1 MKIDIHCHT
10 KKIRSGEPESR
21 AVTKE
26 VFSKSIQDAE
36 VDIVAI
42 TDHDVFDKEQYDEF
56 VEYVGSNFQIWPG
69 IELDTSH
76 NGNKFHLILVG
87 DPDDVNIFDEKVK
100 QLTNGRSGDFTIELD
115 NIISHF
121 SGENI
126 LYIPHFGS
134 KRPAISEDNLKYLK
148 ERLGEKS
155 SLVIV
160 EDTNIRS
167 TGILANHGFNAIT
180 GSDVRDWGKYSDCD
194 VSSLRLPVDTF
205 KQFCLF
211 LDRDK
216 STIETMLN
224 KTSSYEYKG
233 RPKED
238 DPTIT
243 IPVKL
248 YNEVNILFG
257 DKGLGKTNILKSVR
271 KEAEAGGKIVSTY
284 IASEKDDYFN
294 ELLDVSDMDRT
305 ASKLDMDAC
314 EKEFA
319 CIKEWSDK
327 TPTSLQLYADH
338 AKLAETRKAKNKLKL
353 SDTEQIDDYDSRKST
368 GVIND
373 RGKYKECA
381 QSIKQIAARYVS
393 GSELTSF
400 EEVIDGLYDKITE
413 EVRNELILKYT
424 TDLYNHAIR
433 FINNKVSEK
442 TDTASKP
449 DSSGFTQYARNKL
462 ELKQSLDK
470 ITDFLKLKDKKY
482 TESSRIGELGDKGNL
497 HIQKEWSMFD
507 DTGRDKYKG
516 SPVKIKELKNAR
528 EALNN
533 MKDGVFSDS
542 IEDTLDKCKASLD
555 QINSLDVFVG
565 LRKYPTLNDDGEEY
579 SPSNG
584 EKAIIAI
591 QRALDHDDAD
601 FYVLDEPELSLGG
614 EYIDNVIREKISKLG
629 RAKKTVFI
637 ATHNANIAVRTLP
650 YTSIYRKYDKGEYKT
665 YVGNPFTNKL
675 LNINDESDE
684 LSWREESMRTL
695 EGGEAAFKNRGEIYE
710 SGK

>member
-26 VFSKSIQDAE
+26 IFSKSIQDAG
-36 VDIVAI
+36 VDIVTI
-42 TDHDVFDKEQYDEF
+42 TNHDVFNKKQYDEF
-56 VEYVGSNFQIWPG
+56 VEYVDSNFQIWPG
-69 IELDTSH
+69 IELDALH
-76 NGNKFHLILVG
+76 DGNNFHIILVG
-87 DPDDVNIFDEKVK
+87 DPDCTDMFDEKVK
-100 QLTNGRSGDFTIELD
+100 QLTNGKSGDFTIELD
-115 NIISHF
+115 NIINHF

-134 KRPAISEDNLKYLK
+134 KRPAISESNLVYLK
-148 ERLGEKS
+148 ERLDERS
-155 SLVIV
+155 SRVIV

-167 TGILANHGFNAIT
+167 AGILTSHGFNAIT
-180 GSDVRDWGKYSDCD
+180 GSDVRDWDNYSGCE
-194 VSSLRLPVDTF
+194 VSSLRLPIDTF
-205 KQFCLF
+205 KHFCLF

-224 KTSSYEYKG
+224 KTPRHEYTG

-238 DPTIT
+238 DPSIT

-257 DKGLGKTNILKSVR
+257 DKGLGKTNILKSVGI
-271 KEAEAGGKIVSTY
+271 EAEAGGKKVSTY

-294 ELLDVSDMDRT
+294 KLLDVSDMDRT
-305 ASKLDMDAC
+305 ASKLGMDAC
-314 EKEFA
+314 EEEFVY
-319 CIKEWSDK
+319 IKQWSDK
-327 TPTSLQLYADH
+327 TPTSLQLYADY
-338 AKLAETRKAKNKLKL
+338 AKSAETREAKNKLKL
-353 SDTEQIDDYDSRKST
+353 SDTKLLDDYDSKSLE
-368 GVIND
+368 GVIKD
-373 RGKYKECA
+373 RDEYKKCA

-393 GSELTSF
+393 SHELTSF
-400 EEVIDGLYDKITE
+400 EGVIDDLYNKIDKKVKDGL
-413 EVRNELILKYT
+413 VLKYT
-424 TDLYNHAIR
+424 TYLYNYTIE
-433 FINNKVSEK
+433 FIDRKVSEK

-449 DSSGFTQYARNKL
+449 DSPGFTQYAMNKL
-462 ELKQSLDK
+462 ELKRSLDK
-470 ITDFLKLKDKKY
+470 ITGFLSLKDKKY
-482 TESSRIGELGDKGNL
+482 TESFRIGELGDKGDL
-497 HIQKEWSMFD
+497 YIQKEWSMLGK
-507 DTGRDKYKG
+507 TGHEKYD
-516 SPVKIKELKNAR
+516 SSHVKIEKLKDAR
-528 EALNN
+528 ENLN
-533 MKDGVFSDS
+533 KLKRKVSSDD

-591 QRALDHDDAD
+591 QRALDCKAD

>member
-1 MKIDIHCHT
+1 MM
-10 KKIRSGEPESR
+10 SL
-21 AVTKE
+21 
-26 VFSKSIQDAE
+26 
-36 VDIVAI
+36 
-42 TDHDVFDKEQYDEF
+42 
-56 VEYVGSNFQIWPG
+56 GSNFQIWPG

-87 DPDDVNIFDEKVK
+87 DPDDVDIFDEKVK
-100 QLTNGRSGDFTIELD
+100 QLTNGKSGDFTIELD

-167 TGILANHGFNAIT
+167 AGILANHGFNAIT

-224 KTSSYEYKG
+224 KTSNYEYTG

-238 DPTIT
+238 DPSIT

-305 ASKLDMDAC
+305 ANKLGMDAC

-319 CIKEWSDK
+319 RIKEWSDK

-338 AKLAETRKAKNKLKL
+338 AKSAETRKAKNKLKL

-373 RGKYKECA
+373 RNKYKEYA

-393 GSELTSF
+393 DSELTSF
-400 EEVIDGLYDKITE
+400 EEAIDGLYDKITE

-449 DSSGFTQYARNKL
+449 DSPGFTQYARNKL

-482 TESSRIGELGDKGNL
+482 TESFRIGELGDKGDL
-497 HIQKEWSMFD
+497 YIQNEWSMLGK
-507 DTGRDKYKG
+507 TGYEKYDS
-516 SPVKIKELKNAR
+516 SPVKIEKLKDAR
-528 EALNN
+528 ENLN
-533 MKDGVFSDS
+533 KLKRKVSSDD
-542 IEDTLDKCKASLD
+542 IEDALDKCKASLD

-675 LNINDESDE
+675 LNINNDNDV

>member
-10 KKIRSGEPESR
+10 KKIRSGEPESQ

-26 VFSKSIQDAE
+26 VFLKSIQDAG

-42 TDHDVFDKEQYDEF
+42 TNHDIFDKNQYDEF
-56 VEYVGSNFQIWPG
+56 VEYVGSKFQIWPG
-69 IELDTSH
+69 IELDTLHS
-76 NGNKFHLILVG
+76 GNNFHLILVG
-87 DPDDVNIFDEKVK
+87 DPACAGVFDEKVK
-100 QLTNGRSGDFTIELD
+100 QLTNGKSGDFTIELD
-115 NIISHF
+115 SIINHF

-134 KRPAISEDNLKYLK
+134 KRPAISEDNLEYLK
-148 ERLGEKS
+148 GRLGKKS
-155 SLVIV
+155 PRVIV
-160 EDTNIRS
+160 EDTNVRS
-167 TGILANHGFNAIT
+167 AGILTSHGFNAIT
-180 GSDVRDWGKYSDCD
+180 GSDVRDWDNYSACE
-194 VSSLRLPVDTF
+194 VSSLRLPIDTF
-205 KQFCLF
+205 GQFCLF

-224 KTSSYEYKG
+224 KTSNYEYTG

-238 DPTIT
+238 DPKIT

-284 IASEKDDYFN
+284 IASEKDDYFK

-305 ASKLDMDAC
+305 ASKLGMDTC
-314 EKEFA
+314 EEEFA
-319 CIKEWSDK
+319 YIKQWSDE

-338 AKLAETRKAKNKLKL
+338 AKSAETRKAKNKLKL
-353 SDTEQIDDYDSRKST
+353 SDTELLEDYDSRKST
-368 GVIND
+368 KVIND
-373 RGKYKECA
+373 RDKYKEYA

-393 GSELTSF
+393 DHELTSF
-400 EEVIDGLYDKITE
+400 EEAIDGLYDKITE
-413 EVRNELILKYT
+413 KVRNELILKYT
-424 TDLYNHAIR
+424 TDLYNHAIK

-442 TDTASKP
+442 TDTAPKP
-449 DSSGFTQYARNKL
+449 GSPGFMKYAINKL

-470 ITDFLKLKDKKY
+470 ITGFLKLKDKKH
-482 TESSRIGELGDKGNL
+482 TESFRIGELGDKGNL
-497 HIQKEWSMFD
+497 YIQKEWSMLGK
-507 DTGRDKYKG
+507 TGYEKYK
-516 SPVKIKELKNAR
+516 SSIKIEDLKNAR
-528 EALNN
+528 TYLN
-533 MKDGVFSDS
+533 KLKGGVFSDS
-542 IEDTLDKCKASLD
+542 IENILDDCRSSLS
-555 QINSLDVFVG
+555 QIDSLDVFVG
-565 LRKYPTLNDDGEEY
+565 LRKYPTLNDNGEEY

-591 QRALDHDDAD
+591 QRALDCKAD

-614 EYIDNVIREKISKLG
+614 EYIDDVIRQKISNLG
-629 RAKKTVFI
+629 REKKTVFI

-650 YTSIYRKYDKGEYKT
+650 YASIYRKYDKGEYKT

-675 LNINDESDE
+675 LNINNENDV

-710 SGK
+710 SSK

>member
-56 VEYVGSNFQIWPG
+56 VEHVGSNFQIWPG

-224 KTSSYEYKG
+224 TTSNYEG
-233 RPKED
+233 C
-238 DPTIT
+238 
-243 IPVKL
+243 
-248 YNEVNILFG
+248 G
-257 DKGLGKTNILKSVR
+257 
-271 KEAEAGGKIVSTY
+271 
-284 IASEKDDYFN
+284 
-294 ELLDVSDMDRT
+294 
-305 ASKLDMDAC
+305 C
-314 EKEFA
+314 
-319 CIKEWSDK
+319 
-327 TPTSLQLYADH
+327 
-338 AKLAETRKAKNKLKL
+338 
-353 SDTEQIDDYDSRKST
+353 
-368 GVIND
+368 
-373 RGKYKECA
+373 
-381 QSIKQIAARYVS
+381 
-393 GSELTSF
+393 
-400 EEVIDGLYDKITE
+400 
-413 EVRNELILKYT
+413 
-424 TDLYNHAIR
+424 
-433 FINNKVSEK
+433 
-442 TDTASKP
+442 
-449 DSSGFTQYARNKL
+449 
-462 ELKQSLDK
+462 
-470 ITDFLKLKDKKY
+470 
-482 TESSRIGELGDKGNL
+482 
-497 HIQKEWSMFD
+497 
-507 DTGRDKYKG
+507 
-516 SPVKIKELKNAR
+516 
-528 EALNN
+528 
-533 MKDGVFSDS
+533 
-542 IEDTLDKCKASLD
+542 
-555 QINSLDVFVG
+555 
-565 LRKYPTLNDDGEEY
+565 
-579 SPSNG
+579 
-584 EKAIIAI
+584 
-591 QRALDHDDAD
+591 
-601 FYVLDEPELSLGG
+601 
-614 EYIDNVIREKISKLG
+614 
-629 RAKKTVFI
+629 
-637 ATHNANIAVRTLP
+637 
-650 YTSIYRKYDKGEYKT
+650 
-665 YVGNPFTNKL
+665 
-675 LNINDESDE
+675 
-684 LSWREESMRTL
+684 
-695 EGGEAAFKNRGEIYE
+695 
-710 SGK
+710 

>member
-21 AVTKE
+21 AATKE

-42 TDHDVFDKEQYDEF
+42 TNHDVFDKNQYDEF
-56 VEYVGSNFQIWPG
+56 IEYVGSNFQIWPG

-76 NGNKFHLILVG
+76 NGNNFHLILVG
-87 DPDDVNIFDEKVK
+87 DPDDVDMFDEKVK
-100 QLTNGRSGDFTIELD
+100 QLTNGKSGDFTIELD

-134 KRPAISEDNLKYLK
+134 KRPAISEDNLAYLK
-148 ERLGEKS
+148 EVLDEKS
-155 SLVIV
+155 SRVIV

-167 TGILANHGFNAIT
+167 AGILTSHGFNAIT
-180 GSDVRDWGKYSDCD
+180 GSDVRDWDNYSSCE
-194 VSSLRLPVDTF
+194 VSSLRLPIDTF

-224 KTSSYEYKG
+224 KTPRYEYKG

-238 DPTIT
+238 DPSIT

-271 KEAEAGGKIVSTY
+271 AEAEAGGKIVSTY

-294 ELLDVSDMDRT
+294 ELLDISDMKRT
-305 ASKLDMDAC
+305 ASKLSMDAC
-314 EKEFA
+314 EEELA
-319 CIKEWSDK
+319 CVKQWSDK
-327 TPTSLQLYADH
+327 TPTSLQIYTDH
-338 AKLAETRKAKNKLKL
+338 AKSVETRKAKNKIQL
-353 SDTEQIDDYDSRKST
+353 SETEPLDNYDSRKLKKA
-368 GVIND
+368 IND
-373 RGKYKECA
+373 RDKYKEYA

-393 GSELTSF
+393 DHELTSF
-400 EEVIDGLYDKITE
+400 EGAIDGLYDKITE
-413 EVRNELILKYT
+413 KVRNELILKYM

-442 TDTASKP
+442 TDTAPKP
-449 DSSGFTQYARNKL
+449 DSPGFTQYARNKL

-470 ITDFLKLKDKKY
+470 ITDFLKMKDEKHA
-482 TESSRIGELGDKGNL
+482 ESFRIGELGDKGDL
-497 HIQKEWSMFD
+497 YIQKEWSMLGK
-507 DTGRDKYKG
+507 TGYEKYK
-516 SPVKIKELKNAR
+516 SSIKIEDLKNAR
-528 EALNN
+528 TYLN
-533 MKDGVFSDS
+533 KLKGGVFSDS
-542 IEDTLDKCKASLD
+542 IENILDDCRSSLS
-555 QINSLDVFVG
+555 QIDSLDVFVG
-565 LRKYPTLNDDGEEY
+565 LRKYPTLNDNGEEY

-591 QRALDHDDAD
+591 QRALDCDAG

-614 EYIDNVIREKISKLG
+614 EYIDNVIRQKISNLG
-629 RAKKTVFI
+629 REKKTVFI

-675 LNINDESDE
+675 LNINNENDV

-695 EGGEAAFKNRGEIYE
+695 EGGEAVFKNRGEIYE

>member
-42 TDHDVFDKEQYDEF
+42 TNHDVFDKEQYDEF

-76 NGNKFHLILVG
+76 NENNFHLILVG
-87 DPDDVNIFDEKVK
+87 DPDDVDMFDEKVK
-100 QLTNGRSGDFTIELD
+100 QLTNGKSGDFTIELD

-134 KRPAISEDNLKYLK
+134 KRPAISEENLEYLK
-148 ERLGEKS
+148 DKLREKS
-155 SLVIV
+155 SRVIV

-167 TGILANHGFNAIT
+167 AGILTNHGFNAIT
-180 GSDVRDWGKYSDCD
+180 GSDVRDWDNYSGCE
-194 VSSLRLPVDTF
+194 VSSLRLPINTF

-224 KTSSYEYKG
+224 KTPRHKYTG

-238 DPTIT
+238 DPSIT

-257 DKGLGKTNILKSVR
+257 DKGLGKTNILKSVGI
-271 KEAEAGGKIVSTY
+271 EAEAGGERVSTY

-294 ELLDVSDMDRT
+294 ELLDASDMYRT

-314 EKEFA
+314 EEEFA
-319 CIKEWSDK
+319 CIKQWSDK
-327 TPTSLQLYADH
+327 TPTPLQLYADY
-338 AKLAETRKAKNKLKL
+338 AKSAETRKAKNKLKL
-353 SDTEQIDDYDSRKST
+353 SDTEPLDDYDSKNLE
-368 GVIND
+368 GAIKD
-373 RGKYKECA
+373 RDEYKKCA

-393 GSELTSF
+393 GHELTSF
-400 EEVIDGLYDKITE
+400 EGSIDGLYGKISDK
-413 EVRNELILKYT
+413 VKDELILKYVT
-424 TDLYNHAIR
+424 QLYNRTID
-433 FINNKVSEK
+433 FIKDKVSDK
-442 TDTASKP
+442 TGTVSKP
-449 DSSGFTQYARNKL
+449 NSPGFRQYAMNKL

-470 ITDFLKLKDKKY
+470 ITGFLSLKDKKH
-482 TESSRIGELGDKGNL
+482 TESFEIGELGDKGDL
-497 HIQKEWSMFD
+497 YIQKEWSMLGK
-507 DTGRDKYKG
+507 TGYEKYDS
-516 SPVKIKELKNAR
+516 SPVKIEKLKDAR
-528 EALNN
+528 ENLN
-533 MKDGVFSDS
+533 KLKRKVSSDD
-542 IEDTLDKCKASLD
+542 IEDALDNCRSSLS
-555 QINSLDVFVG
+555 QIDSLDVFVG
-565 LRKYPTLNDDGEEY
+565 LRKYPTLNNDGKEY

-591 QRALDHDDAD
+591 QRSLDCDAD

-614 EYIDNVIREKISKLG
+614 EYIDNVIREKISNLG
-629 RAKKTVFI
+629 RVKKTVFI

-675 LNINDESDE
+675 LNINDENDA

>member
-36 VDIVAI
+36 VGIVAI

-56 VEYVGSNFQIWPG
+56 VKCVGSNFQIWPG

-87 DPDDVNIFDEKVK
+87 DPDDVDIFDEKVK
-100 QLTNGRSGDFTIELD
+100 QLTNGKSGDFTIELD

-167 TGILANHGFNAIT
+167 AGILANHGFNAIT

-224 KTSSYEYKG
+224 KTSNYEYTG

-238 DPTIT
+238 DPSIT

-284 IASEKDDYFN
+284 IASEKDDYVN

-305 ASKLDMDAC
+305 ANKLGMDAC

-319 CIKEWSDK
+319 RIKEWSDK

-338 AKLAETRKAKNKLKL
+338 AKSAETRKAKNKLKL

-373 RGKYKECA
+373 RNKYKEYA

-393 GSELTSF
+393 DSELTSF
-400 EEVIDGLYDKITE
+400 EEAIDGLYDKITE

-449 DSSGFTQYARNKL
+449 DSPGFTQYARNKL

-482 TESSRIGELGDKGNL
+482 TESFRIGELGDKGDL
-497 HIQKEWSMFD
+497 YIQNEWSMLGK
-507 DTGRDKYKG
+507 TGYEKYDS
-516 SPVKIKELKNAR
+516 SPVKIEKLKDAR
-528 EALNN
+528 ENLN
-533 MKDGVFSDS
+533 KLKRKVSSDD
-542 IEDTLDKCKASLD
+542 IEDALDKCKASLD

-637 ATHNANIAVRTLP
+637 ATHNANKAVRT
-650 YTSIYRKYDKGEYKT
+650 
-665 YVGNPFTNKL
+665 
-675 LNINDESDE
+675 
-684 LSWREESMRTL
+684 
-695 EGGEAAFKNRGEIYE
+695 
-710 SGK
+710 

>member
-26 VFSKSIQDAE
+26 VFLKSIQDAG

-42 TDHDVFDKEQYDEF
+42 TNHDIFDKNQYDEF
-56 VEYVGSNFQIWPG
+56 VEYVGSKFQIWPG
-69 IELDTSH
+69 IELDTLHS
-76 NGNKFHLILVG
+76 GNNFHLILVG
-87 DPDDVNIFDEKVK
+87 DPACAGVFDEKVK
-100 QLTNGRSGDFTIELD
+100 QLTNGKSGDFTIELD
-115 NIISHF
+115 SIINHF

-134 KRPAISEDNLKYLK
+134 KRPAISEDNLEYLK
-148 ERLGEKS
+148 GRLGKKS
-155 SLVIV
+155 PRVIV
-160 EDTNIRS
+160 EDTNVRS
-167 TGILANHGFNAIT
+167 AGILTSHGFNAIT
-180 GSDVRDWGKYSDCD
+180 GSDVRDWDNYSACE
-194 VSSLRLPVDTF
+194 VSSLRLPIDTF
-205 KQFCLF
+205 GQFCLF

-224 KTSSYEYKG
+224 KTSNYEYTG

-238 DPTIT
+238 GPKIT

-305 ASKLDMDAC
+305 ASKLGMDAC
-314 EKEFA
+314 EEEFA
-319 CIKEWSDK
+319 CIKQWSDK
-327 TPTSLQLYADH
+327 TPTSLQPYADY
-338 AKLAETRKAKNKLKL
+338 AKSAETRRAKNKIQL
-353 SDTEQIDDYDSRKST
+353 SETELLDDYDSRNLEGAIK
-368 GVIND
+368 D
-373 RGKYKECA
+373 RDEYKKCA

-393 GSELTSF
+393 SHELTSF
-400 EEVIDGLYDKITE
+400 EGSIDGLYGKISE
-413 EVRNELILKYT
+413 KVKDELTLKYVT
-424 TDLYNHAIR
+424 QLYNRTID
-433 FINNKVSEK
+433 FIKDKVSDK
-442 TDTASKP
+442 TGTVSKP
-449 DSSGFTQYARNKL
+449 NSPGFKQYAMNKL

-470 ITDFLKLKDKKY
+470 ITGFLSLKDKKY
-482 TESSRIGELGDKGNL
+482 TESFRIGELGDKGNL
-497 HIQKEWSMFD
+497 YIQKEWSMLGN
-507 DTGRDKYKG
+507 TGYEKYKG
-516 SPVKIKELKNAR
+516 SIKIEDLKKAR
-528 EALNN
+528 
-533 MKDGVFSDS
+533 KDLKDLKGGVFSDG
-542 IEDTLDKCKASLD
+542 IEDMLDNCRSSLS
-555 QINSLDVFVG
+555 QIDSLDVFVG
-565 LRKYPTLNDDGEEY
+565 LRKYPTLNNDGKEY

-591 QRALDHDDAD
+591 QQALDCKAD

-675 LNINDESDE
+675 LNINDDNDA

>member
-21 AVTKE
+21 AATKE

-42 TDHDVFDKEQYDEF
+42 TNHDVFDKNQYDEF

-76 NGNKFHLILVG
+76 NGNNFHLILVG
-87 DPDDVNIFDEKVK
+87 DPDDVDMFDEKVK
-100 QLTNGRSGDFTIELD
+100 QLTNGKSGDFTIELD

-134 KRPAISEDNLKYLK
+134 KRPAISEDNLAYLK
-148 ERLGEKS
+148 EVLDEKS
-155 SLVIV
+155 SRVIV

-167 TGILANHGFNAIT
+167 AGILTSHGFNAIT
-180 GSDVRDWGKYSDCD
+180 GSDVRDWDNYSGCE
-194 VSSLRLPVDTF
+194 VSSLRLPIDTF

-224 KTSSYEYKG
+224 KTSSYEYTGK
-233 RPKED
+233 PKED
-238 DPTIT
+238 DPSIT

-257 DKGLGKTNILKSVR
+257 DKGLGKTNILKSVGI
-271 KEAEAGGKIVSTY
+271 EAEAGGKRVSTY

-294 ELLDVSDMDRT
+294 ELLDASDMYRT
-305 ASKLDMDAC
+305 ASKLGMDAC
-314 EKEFA
+314 EGEFA
-319 CIKEWSDK
+319 CIKQWSDE
-327 TPTSLQLYADH
+327 TPTPLQLYADY
-338 AKLAETRKAKNKLKL
+338 AKSAETRRAKNKLKL
-353 SDTEQIDDYDSRKST
+353 SDTEPLDDYDSKNLE
-368 GVIND
+368 GAIKD
-373 RGKYKECA
+373 RDEYKKCA
-381 QSIKQIAARYVS
+381 RSIKQIAARYVS
-393 GSELTSF
+393 GHELTSF
-400 EEVIDGLYDKITE
+400 EGSIDGLYGKIYE
-413 EVRNELILKYT
+413 KVKDELTLKYVT
-424 TDLYNHAIR
+424 QLYNCAID
-433 FINNKVSEK
+433 FIKDKVSDK
-442 TDTASKP
+442 TGTVSKP
-449 DSSGFTQYARNKL
+449 NSPGFRQYAMNKL

-470 ITDFLKLKDKKY
+470 ITGFLSLKDKKC
-482 TESSRIGELGDKGNL
+482 TESFRIGELGDKGDL
-497 HIQKEWSMFD
+497 YIQKEWSMLGK
-507 DTGRDKYKG
+507 TGYEKYES
-516 SPVKIKELKNAR
+516 SPVKIEKLKDARENLNELKR
-528 EALNN
+528 
-533 MKDGVFSDS
+533 KVSSDD
-542 IEDTLDKCKASLD
+542 IEDALDKCKASLD

-591 QRALDHDDAD
+591 QRALDHDAD

-614 EYIDNVIREKISKLG
+614 EYIDNVIREKISNLG
-629 RAKKTVFI
+629 RVKKTVFI

-675 LNINDESDE
+675 LNINDDNDA

>member
-26 VFSKSIQDAE
+26 VFSKSIQDAGI
-36 VDIVAI
+36 DIVAI
-42 TDHDVFDKEQYDEF
+42 TNHDVFDKKQYDEF

-69 IELDTSH
+69 IELDTLH
-76 NGNKFHLILVG
+76 DGNSFHLILVG
-87 DPDDVNIFDEKVK
+87 DPACTDMFDKKVK
-100 QLTNGRSGDFTIELD
+100 QLTSGKSGDFTIELD

-134 KRPAISEDNLKYLK
+134 KRPDISEDNLAYLK
-148 ERLGEKS
+148 NRLDERS
-155 SLVIV
+155 SRVIV

-167 TGILANHGFNAIT
+167 AGILTSHGFNAIT
-180 GSDVRDWGKYSDCD
+180 GSDVRNWDNYSDCE
-194 VSSLRLPVDTF
+194 VSSLRLPIDTF
-205 KQFCLF
+205 GQFCLF

-216 STIETMLN
+216 STVETMLN
-224 KTSSYEYKG
+224 KTSNYEYTG

-238 DPTIT
+238 DPKIT

-271 KEAEAGGKIVSTY
+271 AEAKAGGKIVSTY

-294 ELLDVSDMDRT
+294 ELLDVSDMDKT
-305 ASKLDMDAC
+305 ASKLGMDAC

-319 CIKEWSDK
+319 CIKKWSDK
-327 TPTSLQLYADH
+327 MPTSLQLYADH
-338 AKLAETRKAKNKLKL
+338 AKSVETRKAKNKIQL
-353 SDTEQIDDYDSRKST
+353 SETEPLDNYDSRKLKKA
-368 GVIND
+368 IND
-373 RGKYKECA
+373 RDKYKEYA

-393 GSELTSF
+393 DHELTSF
-400 EEVIDGLYDKITE
+400 EEVIDSLYNKITE
-413 EVRNELILKYT
+413 KVRNELILKYT
-424 TDLYNHAIR
+424 TDLYNHAIK

-442 TDTASKP
+442 TDTAPKP
-449 DSSGFTQYARNKL
+449 DSPGFTQYARNKL
-462 ELKQSLDK
+462 ELKQSLDR
-470 ITDFLKLKDKKY
+470 ITGFLKLKDKKY
-482 TESSRIGELGDKGNL
+482 TESFRIGELGDKGDL
-497 HIQKEWSMFD
+497 YIQKEWSMLGD
-507 DTGRDKYKG
+507 KGYKKYK
-516 SPVKIKELKNAR
+516 SSIKIEDLKKAR
-528 EALNN
+528 
-533 MKDGVFSDS
+533 KDLENLKDRVFSDG
-542 IEDTLDKCKASLD
+542 IEEILDDCRNSLGQIDSLD
-555 QINSLDVFVG
+555 MFVG
-565 LRKYPTLNDDGEEY
+565 LRKHPTLNDDGKEY

-591 QRALDHDDAD
+591 QRALDCDAN

-675 LNINDESDE
+675 LNINDENDA

>member
-1 MKIDIHCHT
+1 VKIDIHCHT
-10 KKIRSGEPESR
+10 KKIRSGEPGSR

-26 VFSKSIQDAE
+26 VFLKSIQDAG
-36 VDIVAI
+36 VDIVTI
-42 TDHDVFDKEQYDEF
+42 TNHDVFDKEQYDEF
-56 VEYVGSNFQIWPG
+56 VEHVDSNFQIWPG
-69 IELDTSH
+69 IELDALH
-76 NGNKFHLILVG
+76 DGNNFHIILVG
-87 DPDDVNIFDEKVK
+87 DPDCTDMFDEKVK
-100 QLTNGRSGDFTIELD
+100 QLTNGKSGDFTIELD
-115 NIISHF
+115 NIINHF

-134 KRPAISEDNLKYLK
+134 KRPAISEENLEYLK
-148 ERLGEKS
+148 DKLREKS
-155 SLVIV
+155 SRVIV
-160 EDTNIRS
+160 EDANIRS
-167 TGILANHGFNAIT
+167 AGILTSHGFNAIT
-180 GSDVRDWGKYSDCD
+180 GSDVRDWDNYSGCE
-194 VSSLRLPVDTF
+194 VSSLRLPINTF

-224 KTSSYEYKG
+224 KTPRHEYTGK
-233 RPKED
+233 PKED
-238 DPTIT
+238 DPSIT

-271 KEAEAGGKIVSTY
+271 KEAEAGGKKVSTY

-294 ELLDVSDMDRT
+294 KLLDVSDMDR
-305 ASKLDMDAC
+305 AVSKLDMDAC
-314 EKEFA
+314 EEEFA
-319 CIKEWSDK
+319 CIKQWSDK
-327 TPTSLQLYADH
+327 TPTSLQLYADY
-338 AKLAETRKAKNKLKL
+338 AKSAETRKAKNKLKL
-353 SDTEQIDDYDSRKST
+353 SDTEPLDDYDSKNLE
-368 GVIND
+368 GAIKD
-373 RGKYKECA
+373 RDEYKKCA

-393 GSELTSF
+393 SHELTSF
-400 EEVIDGLYDKITE
+400 EGSIDGLYGKISE
-413 EVRNELILKYT
+413 KVKDELTLKYVT
-424 TDLYNHAIR
+424 QLYNRTID
-433 FINNKVSEK
+433 FIKDKVSDK
-442 TDTASKP
+442 TGTVSKP
-449 DSSGFTQYARNKL
+449 NSPGFKQYAMNKL
-462 ELKQSLDK
+462 ELKQSLDE
-470 ITDFLKLKDKKY
+470 ITGFLSLKDKKY
-482 TESSRIGELGDKGNL
+482 TESFRIGELGDKGNL
-497 HIQKEWSMFD
+497 YIQKEWSMLGN
-507 DTGRDKYKG
+507 TGYEKYKG
-516 SPVKIKELKNAR
+516 SIKIEDLKKAR
-528 EALNN
+528 
-533 MKDGVFSDS
+533 KDLKDLKGGVFSDG
-542 IEDTLDKCKASLD
+542 IKDMLDNCRSSLS
-555 QINSLDVFVG
+555 QIDSLDVFVG
-565 LRKYPTLNDDGEEY
+565 LRKYPTLNNDGKEY

-591 QRALDHDDAD
+591 QQALDCKAD

-650 YTSIYRKYDKGEYKT
+650 YVSIYRKYDKGEYKT

>member
-26 VFSKSIQDAE
+26 VFLKSIQDAG

-42 TDHDVFDKEQYDEF
+42 TNHDIFDKNQYDEF
-56 VEYVGSNFQIWPG
+56 VEYVGSKFQIWPG
-69 IELDTSH
+69 IELDTLHS
-76 NGNKFHLILVG
+76 GNNFHLILVG
-87 DPDDVNIFDEKVK
+87 DPACAGVFDEKVK
-100 QLTNGRSGDFTIELD
+100 QLTNGKSGDFTIELD
-115 NIISHF
+115 SIINHF

-134 KRPAISEDNLKYLK
+134 KRPAISEDNLEYLK
-148 ERLGEKS
+148 GRLGKKS
-155 SLVIV
+155 PRVIV
-160 EDTNIRS
+160 EDTNVRS
-167 TGILANHGFNAIT
+167 AGILTSHGFNAIT
-180 GSDVRDWGKYSDCD
+180 GSDVRDWDNYSACE
-194 VSSLRLPVDTF
+194 VSSLRLPIDTF
-205 KQFCLF
+205 GQFCLF

-224 KTSSYEYKG
+224 KTSNYEYTG

-238 DPTIT
+238 DPKIT

-284 IASEKDDYFN
+284 IASEKDDYFK

-305 ASKLDMDAC
+305 ANKLGMDTC
-314 EKEFA
+314 EEEFA
-319 CIKEWSDK
+319 YIKQWSDE

-338 AKLAETRKAKNKLKL
+338 AKSAETRKAKNKLKL
-353 SDTEQIDDYDSRKST
+353 SDTELLEDYDSRKST
-368 GVIND
+368 KVIND
-373 RGKYKECA
+373 RDKYKEYA

-393 GSELTSF
+393 DHELTSF
-400 EEVIDGLYDKITE
+400 EEAIDGLYDKITE
-413 EVRNELILKYT
+413 KVRNELILKYT
-424 TDLYNHAIR
+424 TDLYNHAIK

-442 TDTASKP
+442 TDTAPKP
-449 DSSGFTQYARNKL
+449 GSPGFMKYAINKL

-470 ITDFLKLKDKKY
+470 ITGFLKLKDKKH
-482 TESSRIGELGDKGNL
+482 TESFRIGELGDKGNL
-497 HIQKEWSMFD
+497 YIQKEWSMLGK
-507 DTGRDKYKG
+507 TGYEKYK
-516 SPVKIKELKNAR
+516 SSIKIEDLKNAR
-528 EALNN
+528 TYLN
-533 MKDGVFSDS
+533 KLKGGVFSDS
-542 IEDTLDKCKASLD
+542 IENILDDCRSSLSRID
-555 QINSLDVFVG
+555 SLDVFVG
-565 LRKYPTLNDDGEEY
+565 LRKYPTLNDNGEEY

-591 QRALDHDDAD
+591 QRALDCKAD

-614 EYIDNVIREKISKLG
+614 EYIDDVIRQKISNLG
-629 RAKKTVFI
+629 REKKTVFI

-650 YTSIYRKYDKGEYKT
+650 YASIYRKYDKGEYKT

-675 LNINDESDE
+675 LNINNENDV

>member
-21 AVTKE
+21 AATKE

-42 TDHDVFDKEQYDEF
+42 TNHDVFDKNQYDEF
-56 VEYVGSNFQIWPG
+56 IEYVGSNFQIWPG

-76 NGNKFHLILVG
+76 NGNNFHLILVG
-87 DPDDVNIFDEKVK
+87 DPDDVDMFDEKVK
-100 QLTNGRSGDFTIELD
+100 QLTNGKSGDFTIELD

-134 KRPAISEDNLKYLK
+134 KRPAISEDNLAYLK
-148 ERLGEKS
+148 EVLDEKS
-155 SLVIV
+155 SRVIV

-167 TGILANHGFNAIT
+167 AGILTSHGFNAIT
-180 GSDVRDWGKYSDCD
+180 GSDVRDWDNYSSCE
-194 VSSLRLPVDTF
+194 VSSLRLPIDTF

-224 KTSSYEYKG
+224 KTPRYEYKG

-238 DPTIT
+238 DPSIT

-271 KEAEAGGKIVSTY
+271 AEAEAGGKIVSTY

-294 ELLDVSDMDRT
+294 ELLDISDMKRT
-305 ASKLDMDAC
+305 ASKLSMDAC
-314 EKEFA
+314 EEELA
-319 CIKEWSDK
+319 CVKQWSDK
-327 TPTSLQLYADH
+327 TPTSLQIYTDH
-338 AKLAETRKAKNKLKL
+338 AKSVETRKAKNKIQL
-353 SDTEQIDDYDSRKST
+353 SETEPLDNYDSRKLKKA
-368 GVIND
+368 IND
-373 RGKYKECA
+373 RDKYKEYA

-393 GSELTSF
+393 DHELTSF
-400 EEVIDGLYDKITE
+400 EGAIDGLYDKITE
-413 EVRNELILKYT
+413 KVRNELILKYM

-442 TDTASKP
+442 TDTAPKP
-449 DSSGFTQYARNKL
+449 DSPGFTQYARNKL

-470 ITDFLKLKDKKY
+470 ITDFLKMKDEKHA
-482 TESSRIGELGDKGNL
+482 ESFRIGELGDKGDL
-497 HIQKEWSMFD
+497 YIQKEWSMFD

-533 MKDGVFSDS
+533 MKDGVFSDG
-542 IEDTLDKCKASLD
+542 IEDALDKCKASLD

-565 LRKYPTLNDDGEEY
+565 LRKYPTLNDDGEGY

-591 QRALDHDDAD
+591 QRALDHDAD

-650 YTSIYRKYDKGEYKT
+650 YTSMYRKYDKGEYKT

-675 LNINDESDE
+675 LNINDDNDT

>member
-76 NGNKFHLILVG
+76 NGNKFHLILVS
-87 DPDDVNIFDEKVK
+87 DPEDVGIFDEKVK
-100 QLTNGRSGDFTIELD
+100 QLTNGKSGDFTIELD

-121 SGENI
+121 SGKNI

-134 KRPAISEDNLKYLK
+134 KRPAISEDNLAYLK
-148 ERLGEKS
+148 EVLNEKS
-155 SLVIV
+155 SRVIV

-167 TGILANHGFNAIT
+167 AGILTNHGFNAIT
-180 GSDVRDWGKYSDCD
+180 GSDVRNWDNYGDCE
-194 VSSLRLPVDTF
+194 VSSLRLPINTF

-224 KTSSYEYKG
+224 KTPRHEYTG

-238 DPTIT
+238 DPSIT

-271 KEAEAGGKIVSTY
+271 AEAEAGGKKVSTY

-294 ELLDVSDMDRT
+294 KLLDVSDMDKT
-305 ASKLDMDAC
+305 ASKLGMDAC

-319 CIKEWSDK
+319 CIKKWSDE

-338 AKLAETRKAKNKLKL
+338 AKSAETRRAKNKIQL
-353 SDTEQIDDYDSRKST
+353 SETELLDDYDSRKSA
-368 GVIND
+368 GVVND
-373 RGKYKECA
+373 RDKYKEHA

-393 GSELTSF
+393 DSELTSF
-400 EEVIDGLYDKITE
+400 EEAIDGLYGKIYKK
-413 EVRNELILKYT
+413 VKDELTLKYVT
-424 TDLYNHAIR
+424 QLYNSAID
-433 FINNKVSEK
+433 FIKDKVSDK
-442 TDTASKP
+442 TGTVPKP
-449 DSSGFTQYARNKL
+449 NSPGFTQYARNKL

-482 TESSRIGELGDKGNL
+482 TESFRIGELGDKGDL
-497 HIQKEWSMFD
+497 YIQKEWSML
-507 DTGRDKYKG
+507 GKKGCEKYDS
-516 SPVKIKELKNAR
+516 SPVKIEKLKAAR
-528 EALNN
+528 ENLNN
-533 MKDGVFSDS
+533 LKRKVSSDD
-542 IEDTLDKCKASLD
+542 IEDALDKCKASLD

-591 QRALDHDDAD
+591 QRALDRDDAD

-695 EGGEAAFKNRGEIYE
+695 EGGEVAFKNRGEIYE

>member
-10 KKIRSGEPESR
+10 KKIRSGEPGSR

-26 VFSKSIQDAE
+26 VFLKSIQDAG
-36 VDIVAI
+36 VDIVTI
-42 TDHDVFDKEQYDEF
+42 TNHDVFDKEQYDEF

-69 IELDTSH
+69 IELDTSR
-76 NGNKFHLILVG
+76 NRNNFHLILVG
-87 DPDDVNIFDEKVK
+87 DPDDVDVFDEKVK

-115 NIISHF
+115 NIINHF

-134 KRPAISEDNLKYLK
+134 KRPAISEENLVYLK
-148 ERLGEKS
+148 DKLREKS
-155 SLVIV
+155 SRVIV

-167 TGILANHGFNAIT
+167 AGILTSHGFNAIT
-180 GSDVRDWGKYSDCD
+180 GSDVRDWDNYSGCE
-194 VSSLRLPVDTF
+194 VSSLRLPINTF

-224 KTSSYEYKG
+224 KTPRYEYTG

-238 DPTIT
+238 DPSIT

-257 DKGLGKTNILKSVR
+257 DKGLGKTNILKSVGI
-271 KEAEAGGKIVSTY
+271 EAEAGGKEVSTY

-294 ELLDVSDMDRT
+294 ELLDISDMKRT
-305 ASKLDMDAC
+305 ASKLSMDAC
-314 EKEFA
+314 EEEFA
-319 CIKEWSDK
+319 CIKQWSDK
-327 TPTSLQLYADH
+327 TPTSLQLYADY
-338 AKLAETRKAKNKLKL
+338 AKSAETRRAKNKIQL
-353 SDTEQIDDYDSRKST
+353 SETELLDDYDSRKLKK
-368 GVIND
+368 VIND
-373 RGKYKECA
+373 RDKYKEYA
-381 QSIKQIAARYVS
+381 QSIKQIAVRYVS
-393 GSELTSF
+393 DHELTSF
-400 EEVIDGLYDKITE
+400 EGAIDGLYGKISE
-413 EVRNELILKYT
+413 KVKDELTLKYVT
-424 TDLYNHAIR
+424 QLYNHTID
-433 FINNKVSEK
+433 FIKDKVSDK
-442 TDTASKP
+442 TGTVPKP
-449 DSSGFTQYARNKL
+449 DSPGFTQYAMNKL

-470 ITDFLKLKDKKY
+470 ITDFLKLKDKKE
-482 TESSRIGELGDKGNL
+482 TKSFKIGELGDKGDL
-497 HIQKEWSMFD
+497 YIQKEWSMFD

-516 SPVKIKELKNAR
+516 SPVKIKELKTAR

-533 MKDGVFSDS
+533 MKDGVFSDG
-542 IEDTLDKCKASLD
+542 IKDALDNCRSSLS

-565 LRKYPTLNDDGEEY
+565 LRKYPTLNNDGKEY

-584 EKAIIAI
+584 ERAIIAI
-591 QRALDHDDAD
+591 QRALDCKAD

-675 LNINDESDE
+675 LNINDENDA

>member
-42 TDHDVFDKEQYDEF
+42 TNHDVFDKNQYDEF

-69 IELDTSH
+69 IELDTSY
-76 NGNKFHLILVG
+76 NGNNFHLILVG
-87 DPDDVNIFDEKVK
+87 DPDDVDMFDEKVK
-100 QLTNGRSGDFTIELD
+100 QLTNGKSGDFTIELD

-134 KRPAISEDNLKYLK
+134 KRPTISEDNLAYLK
-148 ERLGEKS
+148 EVLDEKS
-155 SLVIV
+155 SRVIV

-167 TGILANHGFNAIT
+167 AGILTNHGFNAIT
-180 GSDVRDWGKYSDCD
+180 GSDVRDWHNYSGCE
-194 VSSLRLPVDTF
+194 VSSLRLPIDTF
-205 KQFCLF
+205 KHFCLF

-224 KTSSYEYKG
+224 KTPRYEYTG

-238 DPTIT
+238 DPSIT

-257 DKGLGKTNILKSVR
+257 DKGLGKTNILKSVGI
-271 KEAEAGGKIVSTY
+271 EAEAGGKKVSTY

-294 ELLDVSDMDRT
+294 KLLDASDMGRT
-305 ASKLDMDAC
+305 ASKLGMDAC
-314 EKEFA
+314 EEEFT
-319 CIKEWSDK
+319 CIKQWSDE
-327 TPTSLQLYADH
+327 TPTSLQLYADY
-338 AKLAETRKAKNKLKL
+338 AKSAETRRAKNKIQL
-353 SDTEQIDDYDSRKST
+353 SETEPLDDYDSKNLE
-368 GVIND
+368 GAIKD
-373 RGKYKECA
+373 RDEYKKCA

-393 GSELTSF
+393 GHELTSF
-400 EEVIDGLYDKITE
+400 EGSIDGLYGEISDK
-413 EVRNELILKYT
+413 VKDELTLKYVT
-424 TDLYNHAIR
+424 QLYNRTID
-433 FINNKVSEK
+433 FIKDKVSDK
-442 TDTASKP
+442 TGTVSKP
-449 DSSGFTQYARNKL
+449 NSPGFRQYAMNKL

-470 ITDFLKLKDKKY
+470 ITDFLKLKDKKE
-482 TESSRIGELGDKGNL
+482 TKSFKIGELGDKGDL
-497 HIQKEWSMFD
+497 YIQKEWSMFD

-533 MKDGVFSDS
+533 MKDGVFSDD
-542 IEDTLDKCKASLD
+542 IEGKLDDCKTSLD
-555 QINSLDVFVG
+555 QIDRLDVFVG

-591 QRALDHDDAD
+591 QQALDCKAD

-614 EYIDNVIREKISKLG
+614 EYIDNVIREKISNLG

-650 YTSIYRKYDKGEYKT
+650 YVSIYRKYDKGEYKT

-675 LNINDESDE
+675 I
-684 LSWREESMRTL
+684 R
-695 EGGEAAFKNRGEIYE
+695 Y
-710 SGK
+710 

>member
-42 TDHDVFDKEQYDEF
+42 TNHDVFDKKQYDEF

-69 IELDTSH
+69 IELDTLH
-76 NGNKFHLILVG
+76 DGNSFHLILVG
-87 DPDDVNIFDEKVK
+87 DPACAGVFDKKVK
-100 QLTNGRSGDFTIELD
+100 QLTSGKSGDFTIELD
-115 NIISHF
+115 NIISYF

-134 KRPAISEDNLKYLK
+134 KRPAISEDNLAYLK
-148 ERLGEKS
+148 NRLGKRS
-155 SLVIV
+155 SRVIV

-167 TGILANHGFNAIT
+167 AGILTSHGFNAIT
-180 GSDVRDWGKYSDCD
+180 GSDVRNWDNYGDCE
-194 VSSLRLPVDTF
+194 VSSLRLPINTF

-224 KTSSYEYKG
+224 KTPRHKYTG

-238 DPTIT
+238 DPSIT

-305 ASKLDMDAC
+305 ASKLGMDAC
-314 EKEFA
+314 KEEFA
-319 CIKEWSDK
+319 CIKQWSDE
-327 TPTSLQLYADH
+327 TPTPLQLYADH
-338 AKLAETRKAKNKLKL
+338 AKSVETRKAKNKIQL
-353 SDTEQIDDYDSRKST
+353 SETEPLDNYDSRKLKK
-368 GVIND
+368 VIND
-373 RGKYKECA
+373 RNKYKDCA

-393 GSELTSF
+393 YRELTSF
-400 EEVIDGLYDKITE
+400 EEAIDGLYDKITE
-413 EVRNELILKYT
+413 KVRNELILKYT
-424 TDLYNHAIR
+424 TDLYNHSIR

-442 TDTASKP
+442 TDTAPKP
-449 DSSGFTQYARNKL
+449 DSPGFTQYARNKL

-470 ITDFLKLKDKKY
+470 ITDFLKMKDEKHA
-482 TESSRIGELGDKGNL
+482 ESFRIGELGDKGDL
-497 HIQKEWSMFD
+497 YIQKEWSMLGN
-507 DTGRDKYKG
+507 TGYEKYKG
-516 SPVKIKELKNAR
+516 SIKIEDLKKAR
-528 EALNN
+528 KDLNDL
-533 MKDGVFSDS
+533 KGGVFSDG
-542 IEDTLDKCKASLD
+542 IEDMLDNCRSSLS
-555 QINSLDVFVG
+555 QIDSLDVFVG
-565 LRKYPTLNDDGEEY
+565 LRKYPTLNDDRKEY

-591 QRALDHDDAD
+591 QQALDCKAD

-675 LNINDESDE
+675 LNINDENDA

>member
-26 VFSKSIQDAE
+26 VFLKSIQDAG

-42 TDHDVFDKEQYDEF
+42 TNHDIFDKNQYDEF
-56 VEYVGSNFQIWPG
+56 VEYVGSKFQIWPG
-69 IELDTSH
+69 IELDTLHS
-76 NGNKFHLILVG
+76 GNNFHLILVG
-87 DPDDVNIFDEKVK
+87 DPACAGVFDEKVK
-100 QLTNGRSGDFTIELD
+100 QLTNGKSGDFTIELD
-115 NIISHF
+115 SIINHF

-134 KRPAISEDNLKYLK
+134 KRPAISEDNLEYLK
-148 ERLGEKS
+148 GRLGKKS
-155 SLVIV
+155 PRVIV
-160 EDTNIRS
+160 EDTNVRS
-167 TGILANHGFNAIT
+167 AGILTSHGFNAIT
-180 GSDVRDWGKYSDCD
+180 GSDVRDWDNYSACE
-194 VSSLRLPVDTF
+194 VSSLRLPIDTF
-205 KQFCLF
+205 GQFCLF

-224 KTSSYEYKG
+224 KTSNYEYTG

-238 DPTIT
+238 DPKIT

-284 IASEKDDYFN
+284 IASEKDDYFK

-305 ASKLDMDAC
+305 ANKLGMDTC
-314 EKEFA
+314 EEEFA
-319 CIKEWSDK
+319 YIKQWSDE

-338 AKLAETRKAKNKLKL
+338 AKSAETRKAKNKLKL
-353 SDTEQIDDYDSRKST
+353 SDTELLEDYDSRKST
-368 GVIND
+368 KVIND
-373 RGKYKECA
+373 RDKYKEYA

-393 GSELTSF
+393 DHELTSF
-400 EEVIDGLYDKITE
+400 EEAIDGLYDKITE
-413 EVRNELILKYT
+413 KVRNELILKYT
-424 TDLYNHAIR
+424 TDLYNHAIK

-442 TDTASKP
+442 TDTAPKP
-449 DSSGFTQYARNKL
+449 GSPGFMKYAINKL

-470 ITDFLKLKDKKY
+470 ITGFLKVKDKKH
-482 TESSRIGELGDKGNL
+482 TESFRIGELGDKGNL
-497 HIQKEWSMFD
+497 YIQKEWSMLGK
-507 DTGRDKYKG
+507 TGYEKYK
-516 SPVKIKELKNAR
+516 SSIKIEDLKNAR
-528 EALNN
+528 TYLN
-533 MKDGVFSDS
+533 KLKGGVFSDS
-542 IEDTLDKCKASLD
+542 IENILDDCRSSLSRID
-555 QINSLDVFVG
+555 SLDVFVG
-565 LRKYPTLNDDGEEY
+565 LRKYPTLNDNGEEY

-591 QRALDHDDAD
+591 QRALDCKAD

-614 EYIDNVIREKISKLG
+614 EYIDDVIRQKISNLG
-629 RAKKTVFI
+629 REKKTVFI

-650 YTSIYRKYDKGEYKT
+650 YASIYRKYDKGEYKT

-675 LNINDESDE
+675 LNINNENDV

>member
-10 KKIRSGEPESR
+10 KKIRSGELESR

-42 TDHDVFDKEQYDEF
+42 TNHDVFDKEQYDEF

-69 IELDTSH
+69 IELDASH
-76 NGNKFHLILVG
+76 NENNFHLILVG
-87 DPDDVNIFDEKVK
+87 DPDDVDMFDEKVK
-100 QLTNGRSGDFTIELD
+100 QLTNGKSGDFTIESD

-134 KRPAISEDNLKYLK
+134 KRPAISEKNLEYLK
-148 ERLGEKS
+148 DKLCEKS
-155 SLVIV
+155 SRVIV

-167 TGILANHGFNAIT
+167 AGILTSHGFNAIT
-180 GSDVRDWGKYSDCD
+180 GSDVRDWDNYSGCE
-194 VSSLRLPVDTF
+194 VSSLRLPIDTF

-224 KTSSYEYKG
+224 KTSSYEYTGK
-233 RPKED
+233 PKED
-238 DPTIT
+238 DPSIT

-271 KEAEAGGKIVSTY
+271 AKAEADGKEVSTY

-294 ELLDVSDMDRT
+294 KLLDISDMKRT
-305 ASKLDMDAC
+305 ASKLGMDAC
-314 EKEFA
+314 EGEFA
-319 CIKEWSDK
+319 CIKQWSDE
-327 TPTSLQLYADH
+327 TPTSLQLYADY
-338 AKLAETRKAKNKLKL
+338 AKSAEIRRAKNKIQL
-353 SDTEQIDDYDSRKST
+353 SETELLDDYDSRELKK
-368 GVIND
+368 VIND
-373 RGKYKECA
+373 RNKYKDCA
-381 QSIKQIAARYVS
+381 HSIKQIAARYVS
-393 GSELTSF
+393 GHELTSF
-400 EEVIDGLYDKITE
+400 EGAIDGLYGKIYKK
-413 EVRNELILKYT
+413 VKDELTLKYIT
-424 TDLYNHAIR
+424 QLYNSAID
-433 FINNKVSEK
+433 FIKDKVSDK
-442 TDTASKP
+442 TGTVSKP
-449 DSSGFTQYARNKL
+449 NSPGFTQYARNKL

-470 ITDFLKLKDKKY
+470 ITGFLSLKDKKC
-482 TESSRIGELGDKGNL
+482 TEPFRIGELGDKGNL
-497 HIQKEWSMFD
+497 YVQKEWSMFD

-516 SPVKIKELKNAR
+516 SPIKIKELKNAR

-542 IEDTLDKCKASLD
+542 IENILDDCRSSLS
-555 QINSLDVFVG
+555 QIDSLDVFVG
-565 LRKYPTLNDDGEEY
+565 LRKYPTLNNDGKEY

-591 QRALDHDDAD
+591 QRSLDCKAD

-629 RAKKTVFI
+629 RVKKTVFI

-675 LNINDESDE
+675 LNINDENDA

>member
-36 VDIVAI
+36 VGIVAI

-56 VEYVGSNFQIWPG
+56 VKCVGSNFQIWPG

-87 DPDDVNIFDEKVK
+87 DPDDVDIFDEKVK
-100 QLTNGRSGDFTIELD
+100 QLTNGKSGDFTIELD

-167 TGILANHGFNAIT
+167 AGILANHGFNAIT

-224 KTSSYEYKG
+224 KTSNYEYTG

-238 DPTIT
+238 DPSIT

-305 ASKLDMDAC
+305 ANKLGMDAC

-319 CIKEWSDK
+319 RIKEWSDK

-338 AKLAETRKAKNKLKL
+338 AKSAETRKAKNKLKL

-373 RGKYKECA
+373 RNKYKEYA

-393 GSELTSF
+393 DSELTSF
-400 EEVIDGLYDKITE
+400 EEAIDGLYDKITE

-449 DSSGFTQYARNKL
+449 DSPGFTQYARNKL

-482 TESSRIGELGDKGNL
+482 TESFRIGELGDKGDL
-497 HIQKEWSMFD
+497 YIQNEWSMLGK
-507 DTGRDKYKG
+507 TGYEKYDS
-516 SPVKIKELKNAR
+516 SPVKIEKLKDAR
-528 EALNN
+528 ENLN
-533 MKDGVFSDS
+533 KLKRKVSSDD
-542 IEDTLDKCKASLD
+542 IEDALDKCKASLD

-591 QRALDHDDAD
+591 QRTLDHDDAD

-675 LNINDESDE
+675 LNINNDNDV

>member
-26 VFSKSIQDAE
+26 VFLKSIQDAG

-42 TDHDVFDKEQYDEF
+42 TNHDIFDKNQYDEF
-56 VEYVGSNFQIWPG
+56 VEYVGSKFQIWPG
-69 IELDTSH
+69 IELDTLHS
-76 NGNKFHLILVG
+76 GNNFHLILVG
-87 DPDDVNIFDEKVK
+87 DPACAGVFDEKVK
-100 QLTNGRSGDFTIELD
+100 QLTNGKSGDFTIELD
-115 NIISHF
+115 SIINHF

-134 KRPAISEDNLKYLK
+134 KRPAISEDNLEYLK
-148 ERLGEKS
+148 GRLGKKS
-155 SLVIV
+155 PRVIV
-160 EDTNIRS
+160 EDTNVRS
-167 TGILANHGFNAIT
+167 AGILTSHGFNAIT
-180 GSDVRDWGKYSDCD
+180 GSDVRDWDNYSACE
-194 VSSLRLPVDTF
+194 VSSLRLPIDTF
-205 KQFCLF
+205 GQFCLF

-216 STIETMLN
+216 STIETILN
-224 KTSSYEYKG
+224 KTSNYEYTG

-238 DPTIT
+238 DPKIT

-284 IASEKDDYFN
+284 IASEKDDYFK

-305 ASKLDMDAC
+305 ANKLGMDTC
-314 EKEFA
+314 EEEFA
-319 CIKEWSDK
+319 YIKQWSDE

-338 AKLAETRKAKNKLKL
+338 AKSAETRKAKNKLKL
-353 SDTEQIDDYDSRKST
+353 SDTELLEDYDSRKST
-368 GVIND
+368 KVIND
-373 RGKYKECA
+373 RDKYKEYA

-393 GSELTSF
+393 DHELTSF
-400 EEVIDGLYDKITE
+400 EEAIDGLYDKITE
-413 EVRNELILKYT
+413 KVRNELILKYT
-424 TDLYNHAIR
+424 TDLYNHAIK

-442 TDTASKP
+442 TDTAPKP
-449 DSSGFTQYARNKL
+449 GSPGFMKYAINKL

-470 ITDFLKLKDKKY
+470 ITGFLKLKDKKH
-482 TESSRIGELGDKGNL
+482 TESFRIGELGDKGNL
-497 HIQKEWSMFD
+497 YIQKEWSMLGK
-507 DTGRDKYKG
+507 TGYEKYK
-516 SPVKIKELKNAR
+516 SSIKIEDLKNAR
-528 EALNN
+528 TYLN
-533 MKDGVFSDS
+533 KLKGGVFSDS
-542 IEDTLDKCKASLD
+542 IENILDDCRSSLSRID
-555 QINSLDVFVG
+555 SLDVFVG
-565 LRKYPTLNDDGEEY
+565 LRKYPTLNDNGEEY

-591 QRALDHDDAD
+591 QRALDCKAD

-614 EYIDNVIREKISKLG
+614 EYIDDVIRQKISNLG
-629 RAKKTVFI
+629 REKKTVFI

-650 YTSIYRKYDKGEYKT
+650 YASIYRKYDKGEYKT

-675 LNINDESDE
+675 LNINNENDV

>member
-1 MKIDIHCHT
+1 VKIDIHCHT

-87 DPDDVNIFDEKVK
+87 DPEDVNIFDEKVK
-100 QLTNGRSGDFTIELD
+100 QLTNGRAGDFTIELD

-155 SLVIV
+155 SRVIV

-167 TGILANHGFNAIT
+167 AGILTNHGFNAIT
-180 GSDVRDWGKYSDCD
+180 GSDVRNWDNYGDCE
-194 VSSLRLPVDTF
+194 VSSLRLPINTF

-224 KTSSYEYKG
+224 KTPRHEYTG

-238 DPTIT
+238 DPSIT

-271 KEAEAGGKIVSTY
+271 AEAEAGGKKVSTY

-294 ELLDVSDMDRT
+294 KLLDVSDMKRT
-305 ASKLDMDAC
+305 ASKLSMDAC
-314 EKEFA
+314 EEEFA
-319 CIKEWSDK
+319 CVKQWSDE
-327 TPTSLQLYADH
+327 TPTSLQLYTDH
-338 AKLAETRKAKNKLKL
+338 AKSAEIRRAKNKIQLSETKL
-353 SDTEQIDDYDSRKST
+353 LDDYDSRELKR
-368 GVIND
+368 VIND
-373 RGKYKECA
+373 RNKYKDCA
-381 QSIKQIAARYVS
+381 YSIKQIAARYVS
-393 GSELTSF
+393 GHELTSF
-400 EEVIDGLYDKITE
+400 EGAIDGLYGKIYKK
-413 EVRNELILKYT
+413 VKDELTLKYVT
-424 TDLYNHAIR
+424 QLYNSAID
-433 FINNKVSEK
+433 FIKDKVSDK
-442 TDTASKP
+442 TGTVSKP
-449 DSSGFTQYARNKL
+449 NSPGFTQYARNKL

-470 ITDFLKLKDKKY
+470 ITGFLKMKDEKHA
-482 TESSRIGELGDKGNL
+482 ESFRIGELGDKGDL
-497 HIQKEWSMFD
+497 YIQKEWSMLGN
-507 DTGRDKYKG
+507 TGYEKYKG
-516 SPVKIKELKNAR
+516 SIKIEDLKKAR
-528 EALNN
+528 KDLNDL
-533 MKDGVFSDS
+533 KGGVFSDG
-542 IEDTLDKCKASLD
+542 IEDMLDNCRSSLS
-555 QINSLDVFVG
+555 QIDSLDVFVG
-565 LRKYPTLNDDGEEY
+565 LRKYPTLNNDGKEY

-591 QRALDHDDAD
+591 QQALDCKAD

-695 EGGEAAFKNRGEIYE
+695 EGGEVAFKNRGEIYE

>member
-21 AVTKE
+21 AATKE
-26 VFSKSIQDAE
+26 IFLKSIQDAGI
-36 VDIVAI
+36 DIVAI
-42 TDHDVFDKEQYDEF
+42 TNHDVFDKNQYDEF
-56 VEYVGSNFQIWPG
+56 VEHVDSKFQIWPG
-69 IELDTSH
+69 IELDALH
-76 NGNKFHLILVG
+76 NGNNFHIILVG
-87 DPDDVNIFDEKVK
+87 DPDCTDMFDEKVK
-100 QLTNGRSGDFTIELD
+100 QLTNGKSGDFTIELD

-134 KRPAISEDNLKYLK
+134 KRPAISEENLEYLK
-148 ERLGEKS
+148 DKLREKS
-155 SLVIV
+155 SRVIV

-167 TGILANHGFNAIT
+167 AGILTNHGFNAIT
-180 GSDVRDWGKYSDCD
+180 GSDVRDWHNYSGCE
-194 VSSLRLPVDTF
+194 VSSLRLPIDTF
-205 KQFCLF
+205 KHFCLF

-224 KTSSYEYKG
+224 KTPRYEYTG

-238 DPTIT
+238 DPSIT

-257 DKGLGKTNILKSVR
+257 DKGLGKTNILKSVGI
-271 KEAEAGGKIVSTY
+271 EAEAGGKKVSTY

-294 ELLDVSDMDRT
+294 KLLDASDMGRT
-305 ASKLDMDAC
+305 ASKLGMDAC
-314 EKEFA
+314 EEEFT
-319 CIKEWSDK
+319 CIKQWSDE
-327 TPTSLQLYADH
+327 TPTSLQLYADY
-338 AKLAETRKAKNKLKL
+338 AKSAETRRAKNKIQL
-353 SDTEQIDDYDSRKST
+353 SETEPLDDYDSKNLE
-368 GVIND
+368 GAIKD
-373 RGKYKECA
+373 RDEYKKCA

-393 GSELTSF
+393 GHELTSF
-400 EEVIDGLYDKITE
+400 EGSIDGLYGEISDK
-413 EVRNELILKYT
+413 VKDELTLKYVT
-424 TDLYNHAIR
+424 QLYNRTID
-433 FINNKVSEK
+433 FIKDKVSDK
-442 TDTASKP
+442 TGTVSKP
-449 DSSGFTQYARNKL
+449 NSPGFRQYAMNKL

-470 ITDFLKLKDKKY
+470 ITDFLKLKDKKE
-482 TESSRIGELGDKGNL
+482 TKSFKIGELGDKGDL
-497 HIQKEWSMFD
+497 YIQKEWSMFD

-533 MKDGVFSDS
+533 MKDGVFSDD
-542 IEDTLDKCKASLD
+542 IEGKLDDCKTSLD
-555 QINSLDVFVG
+555 QIDRLDVFVG

-591 QRALDHDDAD
+591 QQALDCKAD

-614 EYIDNVIREKISKLG
+614 EYIDNVIREKISNLG

-650 YTSIYRKYDKGEYKT
+650 YVSIYRKYDKGEYKT

-675 LNINDESDE
+675 LDINDESDE

>member
-26 VFSKSIQDAE
+26 VFLKSIQDAG

-42 TDHDVFDKEQYDEF
+42 TNHDVFDKKQYDEF
-56 VEYVGSNFQIWPG
+56 VKYVGSNFQIWPG
-69 IELDTSH
+69 IELDTLH
-76 NGNKFHLILVG
+76 DRNKFHLILVG
-87 DPDDVNIFDEKVK
+87 DPACAGVFDKKVK
-100 QLTNGRSGDFTIELD
+100 QLTDGKSGDFTIELD
-115 NIISHF
+115 NIINHF

-134 KRPAISEDNLKYLK
+134 KRPAISEDNLAYLK
-148 ERLGEKS
+148 NRLDERS
-155 SLVIV
+155 SRVIV

-167 TGILANHGFNAIT
+167 TGILTSHGFNAIT
-180 GSDVRDWGKYSDCD
+180 GSDVRNWDNYSDCE
-194 VSSLRLPVDTF
+194 VSSLRLLIDTF
-205 KQFCLF
+205 GQFCLF

-224 KTSSYEYKG
+224 KTSNYGYTG

-238 DPTIT
+238 DPSIT

-271 KEAEAGGKIVSTY
+271 AEAEAGGKKVSTY

-294 ELLDVSDMDRT
+294 KLLDVSDMDKT
-305 ASKLDMDAC
+305 ASKLGMDAC

-319 CIKEWSDK
+319 CIKKWSDE

-338 AKLAETRKAKNKLKL
+338 AKSAETRRAKNKIQL
-353 SDTEQIDDYDSRKST
+353 SETELLDDYDSRKSA
-368 GVIND
+368 GVVND
-373 RGKYKECA
+373 RDKYKEHA

-393 GSELTSF
+393 DSELTSF
-400 EEVIDGLYDKITE
+400 EEAIDGLYGKIYKK
-413 EVRNELILKYT
+413 VKDELTLKYVT
-424 TDLYNHAIR
+424 QLYNSAID
-433 FINNKVSEK
+433 FIKDKVSDK
-442 TDTASKP
+442 TGTVPKP
-449 DSSGFTQYARNKL
+449 NSPGFTQYARNKL

-482 TESSRIGELGDKGNL
+482 TESFRIGELGDKGDL
-497 HIQKEWSMFD
+497 YIQKEWSMLGN
-507 DTGRDKYKG
+507 TGYEKYKG
-516 SPVKIKELKNAR
+516 SIKIEDLKKAR
-528 EALNN
+528 KDLNDL
-533 MKDGVFSDS
+533 KGGVFSDG
-542 IEDTLDKCKASLD
+542 IEDMLDNCRSSLS
-555 QINSLDVFVG
+555 QIDSLDVFVG
-565 LRKYPTLNDDGEEY
+565 LRKYPTLNNDGKEY

-591 QRALDHDDAD
+591 QQALDCKAD

-695 EGGEAAFKNRGEIYE
+695 EGGEVAFKNRGEIYE